1 MTATSRRTVLAALA
15 TAAVSGSVTAGQAR
29 AVVAVEDHYASSTDL
44 YTRLAGREG
53 TDFARRYRRHERVDS
68 SLGSVF
74 PYGRTVVMAPHG
86 GGIETGTSELCLAI
100 AGYHPA
106 TLAPLPGGGALH
118 DYWMFEG
125 LLDAGNGDLHI
136 TSSHIDDRVA
146 LSLAAGSLNVVSL
159 HGCRPDQAGAP
170 VSRPEAVVVGGRNAT
185 FKQYLHD
192 ELRAAGFQTIDGSA
206 VPDLAGVDPEN
217 LCNRTLLGKGGQLE
231 LTTDLRRSM
240 FGTFTRAGRAGST
253 NEIFDAFTAAVRTA
267 VTRLEA
273 GADQVIL

>member
-15 TAAVSGSVTAGQAR
+15 TAAVSGSVTVGQAR
-29 AVVAVEDHYASSTDL
+29 GAVAAGDLYASSTDL

-53 TDFARRYRRHERVDS
+53 TDFARRHRRHERVDS
-68 SLGSVF
+68 SLASGV
-74 PYGRTVVMAPHG
+74 PYLRTAVMAPHG
-86 GGIETGTSELCLAI
+86 GGIEAGTSELCLAV

-106 TLAPLPGGGALH
+106 TLAPAPGGGALH

-125 LLDAGNGDLHI
+125 LLNSGNGDMHI

-146 LSLAAGSLNVVSL
+146 LSLAAGSLNVVTL
-159 HGCRPDQAGAP
+159 HGCTPEQAGAP
-170 VSRPEAVVVGGRNAT
+170 VSRPEAVVVGGLNAT

-192 ELRAAGFQTIDGSA
+192 ALRAAGFQTIDGSA

-240 FGTFTRAGRAGST
+240 FGTFTRAGRPGST